1 MTSDTQ
7 APAELSLLGGPLHRL
22 GLRLGLVHGE
32 TNTVLIGLMLGP
44 ALWLMIVA
52 LALMEGVQD
61 RLFDLALVAGHA
73 RLLVIIPLFFA
84 CESWVAPRMTAFVA
98 TIVRTGVVPPAAQ
111 PALHAEVSRINRW
124 TNWWWP
130 EAVCLLG
137 TLVMDATGS
146 SLQTYGFSASGDPA
160 RTALSAAVYFHVG
173 LNVFRFLLF
182 RWVWKLTLWCWFLW
196 RVSRL
201 DLQLIPGHSDRA
213 GGLGPLAGVHE
224 RFTPLVAALSV
235 IECASLVES
244 ISAGALSVTAVY
256 PTLALLLLMD
266 GVLFLAPLLVF
277 TDKLWACRTKGV
289 SAYMTLSARYV
300 KEFEAKWTG
309 GSIPES
315 EPLLG
320 SADLQSL
327 ADLTNAIGVV
337 KSMRW
342 ITVGP
347 RLLTMMTLAAAAPL
361 MPLLLFQYPLAELA
375 EKFFSRLVGL

>member
-1 MTSDTQ
+1 
-7 APAELSLLGGPLHRL
+7 
-22 GLRLGLVHGE
+22 V
-32 TNTVLIGLMLGP
+32 
-44 ALWLMIVA
+44 
-52 LALMEGVQD
+52 
-61 RLFDLALVAGHA
+61 HA
-73 RLLVIIPLFFA
+73 RLLVIIPLFFV
-84 CESWVAPRMTAFVA
+84 CESWVGPRMTAFVA
-98 TIVRTGVVPPAAQ
+98 TIARTEVVPPAAHS
-111 PALHAEVSRINRW
+111 ALHAEVSRINRW
-124 TNWWWP
+124 ANWWWP
-130 EAVCLLG
+130 EALCLLLAG
-137 TLVMDATGS
+137 VMDATGS
-146 SLQTYGFSASGDPA
+146 KLVIYGLSAADDPS
-160 RTALSAAVYFHVG
+160 RTALGAFVYFHVG

-182 RWVWKLTLWCWFLW
+182 RWIWKLTLWCWFLW

-213 GGLGPLAGVHE
+213 GGLGPLEGVHE

-244 ISAGALSVTAVY
+244 ISAGALSFTAVY
-256 PTLALLLLMD
+256 PTLALLLLLD

-277 TDKLWACRTKGV
+277 TDKLWASRTKGV
-289 SAYMTLSARYV
+289 GAYMTLSARYV

-309 GSIPES
+309 GSIPDG

-327 ADLTNAIGVV
+327 ADLANAIGVV

-361 MPLLLFQYPLAELA
+361 TPLLLFQYPLAELA
-375 EKFFSRLVGL
+375 QKFFSRLVGL